1 MSRIHLENQMKKIK
15 IEFKIP
21 DEQMLDMGELRE
33 AALSEL
39 DRQNVVPDSESFSC
53 GKDDDEDEDDGRP
66 YYPRERGFFGFD

>member
-1 MSRIHLENQMKKIK
+1 MKKIK

-21 DEQMLDMGELRE
+21 DEQLLDMGELRE

-53 GKDDDEDEDDGRP
+53 SVTLQ
-66 YYPRERGFFGFD
+66 FDRLHYSLTGYITD